1 MPQENVEVVEAVFRA
16 WNSGSLDDVVPFAAE
31 GIEWVEVEGLPDA
44 EGGDFRGKARVRSM
58 LESLFDTW
66 EHYRLEPED
75 VRAVGKD
82 RVLAVLREVARGRS
96 SGAAVESRWGYV
108 MTIRGG
114 KIVRVEAYR
123 NPDEALEAVGLRE

>member
-1 MPQENVEVVEAVFRA
+1 MSRENVEVVNAVFKA
-16 WNSGSLDDVVPFAAE
+16 WNDGSLEDVLPFAAE
-31 GIEWVEVEGLPDA
+31 GIEWVEVEGLPGI
-44 EGGDFRGKARVRSM
+44 EGGDFRGKARVHSM

-66 EHYRLEPED
+66 EQYRLEPQD

-82 RVLAVLREVARGRS
+82 RVVAILREIARGRS

-108 MTIRGG
+108 MALRDG

-123 NPDEALEAVGLRE
+123 NPAEALEAAGLSE